1 MVGRVT
7 PELRTERLVLSPY
20 VRADE
25 EDFVSLFQ
33 TAAFGEHFGDGMQS
47 PEQDRAL
54 FARIFSYVYAEERFP
69 VWAVRLD
76 GAYAG
81 HAEIKP
87 SPAPWLDGYEIVYG
101 LAPRHQHRGLGTE
114 VAAALTAYG
123 HETLGLTEVHA
134 TVDSHNAPS
143 LTLLERLGYARRREV
158 KEDDGRVTCL
168 LTSTAEGWAAR
179 G

>member
-87 SPAPWLDGYEIVYG
+87 SPAPWLDGHEIVYG

-123 HETLGLTEVHA
+123 HETLGLAEVHA

-143 LTLLERLGYARRREV
+143 LALLERLGYARRREV
-158 KEDDGRVTCL
+158 KEDDGHVTCL